1 MSLAS
6 RISYIMLALVL
17 SVALGACTSPPGT
30 ADPAAPN
37 GAADPAAPADPTDT
51 ERALVEQKCSMCHTT
66 QRVFDEDGDAAKWGE
81 IIDRMEKNGLVISG
95 DERTRII
102 KYLSNR

>member
-1 MSLAS
+1 MSRMS
-6 RISYIMLALVL
+6 RIAYVLLALTL
-17 SVALGACTSPPGT
+17 SLALGACSSPPET
-30 ADPAAPN
+30 ADPAAPS
-37 GAADPAAPADPTDT
+37 GAADPAAPADSSDS

-66 QRVFDEDGDAAKWGE
+66 QRVFDEDGDAAEWGE

-102 KYLSNR
+102 QYLSTR

>member
-1 MSLAS
+1 MSFTS
-6 RISYIMLALVL
+6 RVSYIMLALML
-17 SVALGACTSPPGT
+17 SVALGACSSSPES
-30 ADPAAPN
+30 ADPATPAES
-37 GAADPAAPADPTDT
+37 ADPAAPAGSADT

-102 KYLSNR
+102 EYLSNR